1 MALKIAFLHHTT
13 ALYGASRSL
22 INLVEGLKAHGVQSY
37 VVVQEPCELVGVLER
52 VGATVACVPYRWW
65 VRLRGRGYRALTCL
79 FGERMFVQRRYDDE
93 AIARVVNLLREWD
106 VDLVQTNSAV
116 IPVGHFA
123 ARALGKPHI
132 WHLRELMVHYG
143 FRYDLGESASKK
155 IINSSQA
162 CIAVSDCVA
171 RSYFD
176 TTAPGIRKVIYNGVL
191 STEQF
196 RVLREKS
203 LAQGREHD
211 GFVFGMV
218 GMLYPSKGVDV
229 AIRAFSTLSDEYPHA
244 RLVIAG
250 SGTIDVLEKL
260 AHDLGVASRIHFL
273 GFVQNPLEFYP
284 GIDALLMCS
293 RNEAMGRVTIEANA
307 ACKPVI
313 GYDDGGTSELIDH
326 GKTGLLYDGNYEALA
341 AAMKVYLDDPDL
353 ALEMGLAAWEKA
365 SVGFN
370 TEVCASKFHQVVL
383 DVLHQWKH
391 GK

>member
-1 MALKIAFLHHTT
+1 MHHTT
-13 ALYGASRSL
+13 APYGASRSL
-22 INLVEGLKAHGVQSY
+22 INLVEGLKSHGVQSY

-52 VGATVACVPYRWW
+52 AGATVACVPYRWW
-65 VRLRGRGYRALTCL
+65 VRVRGRGYRALTCL
-79 FGERMFVQRRYDDE
+79 LGERWFVKRRWDDD
-93 AIARVVNLLREWD
+93 AITRVVEILRAWD

-116 IPVGHFA
+116 IPVGYYA
-123 ARALGKPHI
+123 SLRLGLPHL

-143 FRYDLGESASKK
+143 FRYELGEIASKK

-171 RSYFD
+171 LSYFD

-191 STEQF
+191 STQQF

-203 LAQGREHD
+203 LVQVREHD
-211 GFVFGMV
+211 RFVFGMV
-218 GMLYPSKGVDV
+218 GMIYPSKGVDV
-229 AIRAFSTLSDEYPHA
+229 AIRAFSTLSDKYPHA

-250 SGTIDVLEKL
+250 DGTIDVLEKL
-260 AHDLGVASRIHFL
+260 ALELGVASRVHFL
-273 GFVQNPLEFYP
+273 GFVQDPFEFYP

-313 GYDDGGTSELIDH
+313 GYDDGGTPELIDH
-326 GKTGLLYDGNYEALA
+326 GKTGLLYSGNHEALA
-341 AAMKVYLDDPDL
+341 AAMKVYLDHPEL
-353 ALEMGLAAWEKA
+353 AREMGLAAWDKA

-370 TEVCASKFHQVVL
+370 TEVCAGQFHQVVK